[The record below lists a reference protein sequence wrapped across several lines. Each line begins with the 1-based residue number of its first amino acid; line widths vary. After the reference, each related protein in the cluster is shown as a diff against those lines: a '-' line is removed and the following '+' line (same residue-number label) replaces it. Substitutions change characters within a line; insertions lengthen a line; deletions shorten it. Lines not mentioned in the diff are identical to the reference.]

1 MKGGILIKRL
11 EDLYKKASV
20 SDMATV
26 CIACA
31 EDANVLEAVESAKN
45 IAKFILV
52 GDTEKIRRE
61 ADAAKADISRME
73 IVNEPNPVA
82 ACNTAVQL
90 VSYGMAQALMKGHV
104 DTSIIMKA
112 VLDKEAG
119 MRTGRKLSHLAV
131 FELPTYHKLL
141 FVTDAAINI
150 APDLD
155 AMIEI
160 INNSVEAVLSLGIEM
175 PKVALLA
182 AKEKSD
188 PKMPVT
194 EFVENIAARH
204 SIYNQFWSERG
215 TGSLASQLDID
226 PEEAAFTARFH
237 LDGPLALDNA
247 ICRESVKIKGIDS
260 PVGGDADILVCPDIE
275 AGNILYKALAFL
287 ANAKN
292 GGVVLG
298 AKRPIILTS
307 RADSAESKLISIALG
322 ILS

>member
-1 MKGGILIKRL
+1 MASQ
-11 EDLYKKASV
+11 KAS
-20 SDMATV
+20 ATV
-26 CIACA
+26 SVACA
-31 EDANVLEAVESAKN
+31 EDANVLEAIEAAKG

-52 GDTEKIRRE
+52 GDVEKIRR
-61 ADAAKADISRME
+61 AAEVARADISRME
-73 IVNEPNPVA
+73 IVNEPDPVA

-90 VSYGMAQALMKGHV
+90 VSFGMAQALMKGHV
-104 DTSIIMKA
+104 ETSVIMKA
-112 VLDKEAG
+112 VLNKEAG

-131 FELPTYHKLL
+131 FELPAYHKLL

-155 AMIEI
+155 TMVDI
-160 INNSVEAVLSLGIEM
+160 IDNAAKAVLALGVDM

-182 AKEKSD
+182 AKENYD

-194 EFVENIAARH
+194 DLMRNIAARYKLYKMYYAEYGKSTLFSNI
-204 SIYNQFWSERG
+204 SIS
-215 TGSLASQLDID
+215 I
-226 PEEAAFTARFH
+226 EEAAFAMKFH
-237 LDGPLALDNA
+237 VDGPLALDNA
-247 ICRESVKIKGIDS
+247 ISRESVEIKGIDS

-275 AGNILYKALAFL
+275 AGNILYKSLAFL
-287 ANAKN
+287 ANARN

-298 AKRPIILTS
+298 AKRPVILTS

>member
-1 MKGGILIKRL
+1 MKNLA
-11 EDLYKKASV
+11 DLYRKAAGSP
-20 SDMATV
+20 SSTI

-31 EDANVLEAVESAKN
+31 DDANVLAAVHLAHD

-52 GDTEKIRRE
+52 GDMNNIRKIADTCRVDISGCVIVDE
-61 ADAAKADISRME
+61 ADPAIACKLAA
-73 IVNEPNPVA
+73 
-82 ACNTAVQL
+82 QL
-90 VSYGMAQALMKGHV
+90 VSSGKAAALMKGQV

-112 VLDKEAG
+112 VLDKETG
-119 MRTGRKLSHLAV
+119 MRTGRKLSHMAV

-150 APDLD
+150 APDVSTQK
-155 AMIEI
+155 EI
-160 INNSVEAVLSLGIEM
+160 IHNVVEAALALGINR

-182 AKEKSD
+182 ATEKAD

-194 EFVENIAARH
+194 MDIVELVANHRAIHTPLDNEFIMA
-204 SIYNQFWSERG
+204 
-215 TGSLASQLDID
+215 
-226 PEEAAFTARFH
+226 
-237 LDGPLALDNA
+237 GPLALDNA
-247 ICRESVKIKGIDS
+247 ICKESCELKGVNS

-275 AGNILYKALAFL
+275 AGNILYKSLAFL
-287 ANAKN
+287 AKGKG

-298 AKRPIILTS
+298 AKRPVILTS

>member
-1 MKGGILIKRL
+1 MLESATKGGARIKHIS
-11 EDLYKKASV
+11 DLYKRASQ
-20 SDMATV
+20 SATATV
-26 CIACA
+26 CVACA
-31 EDANVLEAVESAKN
+31 EDINVLEAVEAAKN
-45 IAKFILV
+45 IARFILV
-52 GDTEKIRRE
+52 GDAQKIRLS
-61 ADAAKADISRME
+61 AVAAKADISRSE
-73 IVNEPNPVA
+73 IIDEPDPEA
-82 ACNTAVQL
+82 ACKAAVRL
-90 VSYGMAQALMKGHV
+90 VVSGKAQALMKGQV
-104 DTSIIMKA
+104 DTSVIMKA

-150 APDLD
+150 APDID
-155 AMIEI
+155 AKREI
-160 INNSVEAVLSLGIEM
+160 IRNAVEAVLALGIEM

-194 EFVENIAARH
+194 TEAAELTGYH
-204 SIYNQFWSERG
+204 KTLKTLDVATVPPSI
-215 TGSLASQLDID
+215 DID
-226 PEEAAFTARFH
+226 EVLFAGRYH

-247 ICRESVKIKGIDS
+247 VSRESVEIKGIIS

-275 AGNILYKALAFL
+275 AGNILYKSLAFL

-298 AKRPIILTS
+298 AKRPVILTS

>member
-1 MKGGILIKRL
+1 
-11 EDLYKKASV
+11 V
-20 SDMATV
+20 
-26 CIACA
+26 ACA
-31 EDANVLEAVESAKN
+31 EDVNVLEAVEAARG

-52 GDTEKIRRE
+52 GNTDKIRLAAEE
-61 ADAAKADISRME
+61 AKTDISRWE
-73 IVNEPNPVA
+73 LINQPDPEA
-82 ACNTAVQL
+82 ACTAAVQL
-90 VSYGMAQALMKGHV
+90 VSSGKAQALMKGQV
-104 DTSIIMKA
+104 ETSTIMKA
-112 VLDKEAG
+112 VLSKDAG

-150 APDLD
+150 APD
-155 AMIEI
+155 ISTKKEI
-160 INNSVEAVLSLGIEM
+160 IKNAVEAVLALGIKR

-182 AKEKSD
+182 ANEKANS
-188 PKMPVT
+188 KMPVT
-194 EFVENIAARH
+194 EEAAEIAAYH
-204 SIYNQFWSERG
+204 KMLQAQDVPIPC
-215 TGSLASQLDID
+215 LDLD
-226 PEEAAFTARFH
+226 EVRFAKSFY

-247 ICRESVKIKGIDS
+247 VSRESVEIKGINS

-298 AKRPIILTS
+298 AKRPVILTS

-322 ILS
+322 VLS

>member
-1 MKGGILIKRL
+1 MVFFHSHVRIAKEGGDPINILS
-11 EDLYKKASV
+11 DLYEKASL
-20 SDMATV
+20 SASQSV

-31 EDANVLEAVESAKN
+31 DDANVLTAVQSARD

-52 GDTEKIRRE
+52 GDINNIRKVADSSKI
-61 ADAAKADISRME
+61 DISGCV
-73 IVNEPNPVA
+73 IVDEPDPASACKIGVQFVSSGKA
-82 ACNTAVQL
+82 A
-90 VSYGMAQALMKGHV
+90 ALMKGKV

-119 MRTGRKLSHLAV
+119 MRTVRKLSHVAV

-150 APDLD
+150 APD
-155 AMIEI
+155 ISVKKEI
-160 INNSVEAVLSLGIEM
+160 IHNAVEATLALGITR

-182 AKEKSD
+182 AKEKAD

-194 EFVENIAARH
+194 MDIVELVANHKAAQSPLDKKFVM
-204 SIYNQFWSERG
+204 
-215 TGSLASQLDID
+215 
-226 PEEAAFTARFH
+226 
-237 LDGPLALDNA
+237 DGPLALDNA
-247 ICRESVKIKGIDS
+247 ICKESCEIKGIDS
-260 PVGGDADILVCPDIE
+260 LIGGDADILVCPDIE
-275 AGNILYKALAFL
+275 AGNILYKALGFL
-287 ANAKN
+287 AKAKV